1 MVNLWQKWRS
11 IHAMEA
17 MELQQRGTSTERA
30 RGSASATS
38 HSHNPDHTRRAT
50 FKTFLNYNEM
60 YASLLCGVVGFGA
73 EVMSSTFNKT
83 RNEKNGGFGNNA
95 PANWNAV
102 TTALTVAFGVLSGA

>member
-1 MVNLWQKWRS
+1 M
-11 IHAMEA
+11 HAS
-17 MELQQRGTSTERA
+17 R
-30 RGSASATS
+30 
-38 HSHNPDHTRRAT
+38 
-50 FKTFLNYNEM
+50 
-60 YASLLCGVVGFGA
+60 LCGAVGLGD